1 MGLGVCRKCGACN
14 TSYQYHGPSRPPGW
28 RGFLAR
34 LRAMGS
40 GSFCDEHEY
49 CAEEHLYFTCLEC
62 GYTWVRAC
70 ADNMP
75 PYVKEDKK

>member
-1 MGLGVCRKCGACN
+1 
-14 TSYQYHGPSRPPGW
+14 
-28 RGFLAR
+28 
-34 LRAMGS
+34 MGS